1 MISKKLQFLMPICIA
16 FMVNAQ
22 DVFKVLAAKGGSTVK
37 SANSAEWK
45 KTLIG
50 MKIQQADAIKLNAN
64 DYLGLIHIA
73 SGKTLELKTAGSYNV
88 KDLATKVSATGSTY
102 SQKYAEYVM
111 NAMNNNSGGTN
122 NSVGGVVYREVLDN
136 KDYSVKLNY
145 PKDQMIMVS
154 SRVFDFSWSKNPK
167 IAIYEVVVQN
177 MFDETI
183 YTAETK
189 DTTVK
194 LDLTKVDFGDESR
207 ILVKVRSKKEE
218 EKGASDKAVSILVD
232 ESKAFLKKKEAFLS
246 EVSDE
251 NALNYLIKA
260 KFYEENKMFIDAVS
274 SYDRAIK
281 LEPKVEEFKS
291 LKNEYLINTGVIK
304 KEENKK

>member
-50 MKIQQADAIKLNAN
+50 MKIQQTDAIKLNAN

-111 NAMNNNSGGTN
+111 NAMSNNSGGTN
-122 NSVGGVVYREVLDN
+122 NSVGGVVYRDVYD
-136 KDYSVKLNY
+136 V
-145 PKDQMIMVS
+145 MIDLPDAKASTVVS
-154 SRVFDFSWSKNPK
+154 TSKVFDVRWHKHPK
-167 IAIYEVVVQN
+167 ITTYLVVVQN
-177 MFDETI
+177 MFDEVVFT
-183 YTAETK
+183 TETK

-194 LDLTKVDFGDESR
+194 VDLTKGDLGDENR
-207 ILVKVRSKKEE
+207 VKFKVVAKNAEE
-218 EKGASDKAVSILVD
+218 RLWPGDKDVSFHIDETKGLEKRKT
-232 ESKAFLKKKEAFLS
+232 EFLS
-246 EVSDE
+246 EVKE
-251 NALNYLIKA
+251 ETALNYLIKA
-260 KFYEENKMFIDAVS
+260 KFYESESMFMEAIDA
-274 SYDRAIK
+274 YDKAIK
-281 LEPKVEEFKS
+281 LEPKVEEFKA
-291 LKNEYLINTGVIK
+291 LKHEYLLKTGAIK
-304 KEENKK
+304 KEESKK